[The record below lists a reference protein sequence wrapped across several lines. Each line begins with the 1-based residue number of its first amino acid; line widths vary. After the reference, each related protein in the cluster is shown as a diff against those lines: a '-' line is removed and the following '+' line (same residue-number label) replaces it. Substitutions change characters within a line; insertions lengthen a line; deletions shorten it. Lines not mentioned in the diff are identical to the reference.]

1 MEPIEWP
8 GAEGVPTTARTRNG
22 DERSL
27 ISVAQAATLLGVHPN
42 TVRTWT
48 DSGRLPAYRINARGD
63 RRFRRGDVERLLAE
77 GAVSEEAAAN
87 PDPSQRDHELT
98 VLGRLA
104 QGASGP
110 NPVAVCRVAIDA
122 LRTQLGYPQVAIY
135 LTGREGL
142 RLETHAGYDIAPASI
157 RESSALL
164 EAETPSESG
173 PDSQAITEVELVLR
187 AGADPLGLL
196 VIADPTGTSL
206 SSAQLPFLRTVAGAL
221 GVAVHNA
228 RLLSR
233 ARREVTRS
241 RALRAVTQE
250 LTGQLDLAAVLDDI
264 VDRTRVL
271 FEAEKAGLWLVV
283 DGGRPFQLAASRGI
297 GDTFQARVRSLTL
310 QSATVGVRAV
320 RERRTFVVQHAGNQ
334 SVAGEMS
341 ATYAAE
347 GIETACLVPL
357 VSHDR
362 AVGILG
368 LYHTR
373 DREWPEEELTLVQSF
388 ANQAAVAISNARLY
402 RSVAEQAARMRSIQD
417 LSSRLNRL
425 TDVQAIAEAI
435 VAEASALAEYHDI
448 RIYTVDWEQGTCE
461 PIAFTDR
468 LLGEG
473 DFRERLRVEIGPGSF
488 TGMVAETGEPMLI
501 NDALADDRG
510 HTIDGTDDI
519 DESML
524 VVPML
529 YEGRAVGVVAL
540 SKLGINQF
548 STDDLATMS
557 IFAGY
562 AAQAIANAR
571 SYERLE
577 VQSGELARQLQSQR
591 RLLEINEKLLS
602 TFDQASV
609 LELIAD
615 GLRSV
620 VSYDNLSIYRADHVK
635 RIFVPVLT
643 RERHA
648 AEVAAYIIPFGRGL
662 MGWALDHGEPV
673 LANDALEDPR
683 ALQIPGTPADP
694 EALCVVPLIND
705 GEAIGSMNIGR
716 IGREEAYFSDTD
728 FELIKLFAGQASI
741 ALRNAEAHQAVS
753 IRAETDAL
761 TGLGNHGA
769 FQRYLADLLEHADPD
784 AENAPHIGLLM
795 MDLDRFKDYND
806 RLGHPAGDAL
816 LQAIGTAISSAART
830 GDRVFRYGG
839 DELALVLRDVDA
851 PDAAVVG
858 DRIRRAVARLSAA
871 ESTPVT
877 ITVGAAAFPADAPD
891 KNALISAADTAL
903 YHGKRSG
910 ENRVVRFAD
919 VPNEMRDL
927 RGTLD
932 QLARAALMHPEEAGA
947 VEDLV
952 EKAARLGGAADVPSD
967 DETRNVLLTV
977 VRSLD
982 PGKAMSRHA
991 DRVGRLAAE
1000 MAERLGCTAEET
1012 EVIELAGR
1020 LHEVAALGRSELG
1033 GIRSLREVGEV
1044 IAGVRQLAEGRPR
1057 RRLRASTSLATEVVS
1072 AANAYDELAQAPSI
1086 RRRRRFGEAV
1096 AEVKAANPHLR
1107 GEVLEALEF
1116 VVAPTPERIPAR
1128 RRRTDPPAVAGAA

>member
-1 MEPIEWP
+1 MPNQ
-8 GAEGVPTTARTRNG
+8 ARPHGEDDRA
-22 DERSL
+22 L
-27 ISVAQAATLLGVHPN
+27 ISVAQAAHLLGVHPN
-42 TVRTWT
+42 TIRSWT

-77 GAVSEEAAAN
+77 GGVPEGSIADA
-87 PDPSQRDHELT
+87 DPSQRAHELA
-98 VLGRLA
+98 VLSRLA

-110 NPVAVCRVAIDA
+110 NPVAVCRVAVDA
-122 LRTQLGYPQVAIY
+122 LRTHLGFSQVAVY
-135 LTGREGL
+135 LTSRGAL
-142 RLETHAGYDIAPASI
+142 RLETHAGYRVAPPSMLD
-157 RESSALL
+157 ES
-164 EAETPSESG
+164 
-173 PDSQAITEVELVLR
+173 AINDADARARSVNGDVPTTEFRIVLR
-187 AGADPLGLL
+187 AAGETLGLL
-196 VIADPTGTSL
+196 VISDLAGTNL
-206 SSAQLPFLRTVAGAL
+206 GVTQLPFLATVAGAL

-250 LTGQLDLAAVLDDI
+250 LTGQLDLAAVLADI
-264 VDRTRVL
+264 VDRTRAL

-283 DGGRPFQLAASRGI
+283 DGASPFQLAASRGL
-297 GDTFQARVRSLTL
+297 GDGFHAMVNSMTL
-310 QSATVGVRAV
+310 ESATIGVRAV
-320 RERRTFVVQHAGNQ
+320 RERRSFVLHGAGTDT
-334 SVAGEMS
+334 SAGEMR
-341 ATYAAE
+341 AAYAAE
-347 GIETACLVPL
+347 GILTACLVPL
-357 VSHDR
+357 VVNDH
-362 AVGILG
+362 AVGLIG

-402 RSVAEQAARMRSIQD
+402 RSVADQAARMRSIQD
-417 LSSRLNRL
+417 LSSRLNQL

-435 VAEASALAEYHDI
+435 VAEASTLAAYHDI
-448 RIYTVDWEQGTCE
+448 RVYTVDWDQGTCE

-473 DFRERLRVEIGPGSF
+473 DFRDRLRVTIGEGSF
-488 TGMVAETGEPMLI
+488 TGMVAQTGEAMLI

-620 VSYDNLSIYRADHVK
+620 VTFDNLSIYRADHVK
-635 RIFVPVLT
+635 RVFVPVLT

-648 AEVAAYIIPFGRGL
+648 AEVARYIIPFGRGL

-673 LANDALEDPR
+673 LANDALNDPR
-683 ALQIPGTPADP
+683 ALQIPGTPPDP

-716 IGREEAYFSDTD
+716 IGREEAYFSEHD
-728 FELIKLFAGQASI
+728 FDLIKLFAGQASI

-761 TGLGNHGA
+761 TGLGNHGS
-769 FQRYLADLLEHADPD
+769 FQRYLSQLLESARPD
-784 AENAPHIGLLM
+784 APDAPHIGLLM

-816 LQAIGTAISSAART
+816 LQAIGTAIASAARA

-839 DELALVLRDVDA
+839 DELALVLSDVDA
-851 PDAAVVG
+851 ADAAVVG
-858 DRIRRAVARLSAA
+858 DRIRRAVARLSASEA
-871 ESTPVT
+871 TPVT
-877 ITVGAAAFPADAPD
+877 ITVGAAAFPADAAD

-919 VPNEMRDL
+919 VPSEMRDL

-932 QLARAALMHPEEAGA
+932 QLARVALMHPDEAGS
-947 VEDLV
+947 VEHLV
-952 EKAARLGGAADVPSD
+952 EKAARLGGATDPPSED
-967 DETRNVLLTV
+967 ATRGVLLTV
-977 VRSLD
+977 MRSLD
-982 PGKAMSRHA
+982 PDKAKRHPG
-991 DRVGRLAAE
+991 RVALLASE
-1000 MAERLGCTAEET
+1000 MAKRLGCTPEER
-1012 EVIELAGR
+1012 EVIELAAR
-1020 LHEVAALGRSELG
+1020 LHEIKGVGRTQLG
-1033 GIRSLREVGEV
+1033 GIRSLRDVGEV
-1044 IAGVRQLAEGRPR
+1044 IAGVRQIAEGRPR
-1057 RRLRASTSLATEVVS
+1057 RRMSDSTSLASEVVS
-1072 AANAYDELAQAPSI
+1072 AANAYDAAAHADG
-1086 RRRRRFGEAV
+1086 RRHARKDEAV
-1096 AEVKAANPHLR
+1096 SAVREAHAHLR
-1107 GEVLEALEF
+1107 GEVIEALEA
-1116 VVAPTPERIPAR
+1116 VVAPGPEPIRAR

>member
-1 MEPIEWP
+1 MPSQ
-8 GAEGVPTTARTRNG
+8 ARTREG
-22 DERSL
+22 EERAL

-77 GAVSEEAAAN
+77 GAVSEEAIAS
-87 PDPSQRDHELT
+87 PDPSRRDHELS

-135 LTGREGL
+135 LAARGML
-142 RLETHAGYDIAPASI
+142 RLETHAGYHIAPTPTIAEATI
-157 RESSALL
+157 R
-164 EAETPSESG
+164 EAETTSFPHDG
-173 PDSQAITEVELVLR
+173 PITEARFVLR
-187 AGADPLGLL
+187 AAGEALGLL
-196 VIADPTGTSL
+196 VITDPAGTNLKRS
-206 SSAQLPFLRTVAGAL
+206 QLPFLNTVAGAL

-264 VDRTRVL
+264 VDRTRAL
-271 FEAEKAGLWLVV
+271 FEADKAGLWLVV
-283 DGGRPFQLAASRGI
+283 DGTRPFQLAASRGI
-297 GDTFQARVRSLTL
+297 GDAFQARVRSLNL
-310 QSATVGVRAV
+310 ESSSVGVRAV
-320 RERRTFVVQHAGNQ
+320 RERRSFVVHRAG
-334 SVAGEMS
+334 SDVAAGEMQ

-357 VSHDR
+357 VSHER
-362 AVGILG
+362 AVGVIG

-373 DREWPEEELTLVQSF
+373 DREWPDEELTLVQSF

-448 RIYTVDWEQGTCE
+448 RIYTVDWEKGTCE
-461 PIAFTDR
+461 PIAYTDR

-473 DFRERLRVEIGPGSF
+473 DFRDRLRVNIGPGSF
-488 TGMVAETGEPMLI
+488 TGIVAESGEPLLI
-501 NDALADDRG
+501 NDAMADDRSY
-510 HTIDGTDDI
+510 TIEGTDDI

-529 YEGRAVGVVAL
+529 YEGRAVGVVTL

-562 AAQAIANAR
+562 AAQAMANAR

-620 VSYDNLSIYRADHVK
+620 VTYDNLSIYRADHVK

-648 AEVAAYIIPFGRGL
+648 AEVARYIIPFGRGL

-673 LANDALEDPR
+673 LANDALNDPR
-683 ALQIPGTPADP
+683 ALQIPGTPPDP

-716 IGREEAYFSDTD
+716 IGREEAYFSETD

-761 TGLGNHGA
+761 TGLGNHGS
-769 FQRYLADLLEHADPD
+769 FQRYLSQLLENADPD
-784 AENAPHIGLLM
+784 AANPPRIGLLM

-806 RLGHPAGDAL
+806 QLGHPAGDAL
-816 LQAIGTAISSAART
+816 LHAIGTAISSAART

-839 DELALVLRDVDA
+839 DELALVLSDVDA
-851 PDAAVVG
+851 AEAAVVG
-858 DRIRRAVARLSAA
+858 DRIRRAVARLSASEA
-871 ESTPVT
+871 TPVT
-877 ITVGAAAFPADAPD
+877 ITVGAAAFPADARD

-910 ENRVVRFAD
+910 ENRVVCFAD
-919 VPNEMRDL
+919 VPSEMRDL

-932 QLARAALMHPEEAGA
+932 QLARAALMHPDEAGA

-952 EKAARLGGAADVPSD
+952 EKAARLGGAADLGSD
-967 DETRNVLLTV
+967 DTTRAMLLTV
-977 VRSLD
+977 VRALD
-982 PGKAMSRHA
+982 PGKAVSRHA
-991 DRVGRLAAE
+991 DRVGRLASDIAT
-1000 MAERLGCTAEET
+1000 RLGCTPEER
-1012 EVIELAGR
+1012 EVIELAAR
-1020 LHEVAALGRSELG
+1020 LHEVKEIGRTELG

-1057 RRLRASTSLATEVVS
+1057 RRARDATSLAAEVVS
-1072 AANAYDELAQAPSI
+1072 AANAYDELAHAGAVA
-1086 RRRRRFGEAV
+1086 RRRSRGDAV
-1096 AEVKAANPHLR
+1096 SKIRASSPGLR
-1107 GEVLEALEF
+1107 GEVIEALQA
-1116 VVAPTPERIPAR
+1116 VVEPHPQPIRAR
-1128 RRRTDPPAVAGAA
+1128 RRRTDPPAIAGAA

>member
-1 MEPIEWP
+1 M
-8 GAEGVPTTARTRNG
+8 AFHARTR
-22 DERSL
+22 DAHDQAL
-27 ISVAQAATLLGVHPN
+27 ISVAQAAALLGVHPN

-77 GAVSEEAAAN
+77 GALTEEAVATH
-87 PDPSQRDHELT
+87 DPSQRDHELS

-122 LRTQLGYPQVAIY
+122 LRTQFGYAQVAIY
-135 LTGREGL
+135 LASRGAL
-142 RLETHAGYDIAPASI
+142 RLETHAGYHVAPPSMIEELAF
-157 RESSALL
+157 AQL
-164 EAETPSESG
+164 EASSERDG
-173 PDSQAITEVELVLR
+173 EPITEAQLVLR
-187 AGADPLGLL
+187 AAGDPLGLL
-196 VIADPTGTSL
+196 VIADPSGTTL
-206 SSAQLPFLRTVAGAL
+206 SRAQLPFLRTVAGAL

-264 VDRTRVL
+264 VDRTRAL
-271 FEAEKAGLWLVV
+271 FEADKAGLWLVIE
-283 DGGRPFQLAASRGI
+283 GNHPFQLAASRGI
-297 GDTFQARVRSLTL
+297 GDEFQARVRGLNL
-310 QSATVGVRAV
+310 QSASVGVRAV
-320 RERRTFVVQHAGNQ
+320 RERRTFVVHHAGTDTT
-334 SVAGEMS
+334 AGEMRG
-341 ATYAAE
+341 TYADE
-347 GIETACLVPL
+347 SIETACLVPL
-357 VSHDR
+357 VSHER
-362 AVGILG
+362 TVGVIG

-402 RSVAEQAARMRSIQD
+402 RSVADQAARMRSIQD

-435 VAEASALAEYHDI
+435 VAEATTLAEFHDI
-448 RIYTVDWEQGTCE
+448 RIYTVDWEKSTCE

-473 DFRERLRVEIGPGSF
+473 DFRDRLRVTIGEGSF
-488 TGMVAETGEPMLI
+488 TGMVAQTGKPMLI

-529 YEGRAVGVVAL
+529 YEGRAIGVVAL
-540 SKLGINQF
+540 SKLGTNQF

-620 VSYDNLSIYRADHVK
+620 VTYDNLSIYRADHLK
-635 RIFVPVLT
+635 RTFVPVLT

-648 AEVAAYIIPFGRGL
+648 AEVARYIIPFGRGL

-673 LANDALEDPR
+673 LANDALNDPR
-683 ALQIPGTPADP
+683 ALQIPGTPPDP

-716 IGREEAYFSDTD
+716 IGREEAYFSETD

-761 TGLGNHGA
+761 TGLGNHGS
-769 FQRYLADLLEHADPD
+769 FQRYLSDLLESAEAEAPD
-784 AENAPHIGLLM
+784 APRIGLLM

-816 LQAIGTAISSAART
+816 LQAIGSAITTAART

-839 DELALVLRDVDA
+839 DELALVLSDVDA
-851 PDAAVVG
+851 ADAAVVG

-871 ESTPVT
+871 EATPVT

-891 KNALISAADTAL
+891 KNALITAADTAL

-919 VPNEMRDL
+919 VPSEMRDL

-947 VEDLV
+947 VEHLV
-952 EKAARLGGAADVPSD
+952 EKAARLGGADTQSD
-967 DETRNVLLTV
+967 DATRSVFLTV
-977 VRSLD
+977 ARSLD
-982 PGKAMSRHA
+982 PRKATSRHA
-991 DRVGRLAAE
+991 DRVGRLASE
-1000 MAERLGCTAEET
+1000 MAERLGCTQEET
-1012 EVIELAGR
+1012 EVIELAAR
-1020 LHEVAALGRSELG
+1020 LHEVKSIGRTELG
-1033 GIRSLREVGEV
+1033 ATRSLREVGEV

-1057 RRLRASTSLATEVVS
+1057 RRVRDSTSLATEIVS
-1072 AANAYDELAQAPSI
+1072 AANAYDEMAHASSA
-1086 RRRRRFGEAV
+1086 RRRQFGDAV
-1096 AEVKAANPHLR
+1096 TAVKTAHPRLR
-1107 GEVLEALEF
+1107 GEVLDALQT
-1116 VVAPTPERIPAR
+1116 VVVPDPEPIRAR

>member
-1 MEPIEWP
+1 VAIH
-8 GAEGVPTTARTRNG
+8 ARTR
-22 DERSL
+22 DAHDQAL
-27 ISVAQAATLLGVHPN
+27 ISVAQAAALLGVHPN

-77 GAVSEEAAAN
+77 GALTEEAVATH
-87 PDPSQRDHELT
+87 DPSQRDHELA

-122 LRTQLGYPQVAIY
+122 LRTQFGYAQVAIY
-135 LTGREGL
+135 LASRGAL
-142 RLETHAGYDIAPASI
+142 RLETHAGYHVAPPSMIEELAF
-157 RESSALL
+157 AQP
-164 EAETPSESG
+164 ETSTERDGEP
-173 PDSQAITEVELVLR
+173 ITEAQLVLR
-187 AGADPLGLL
+187 AAGDPLGLL
-196 VIADPTGTSL
+196 VIADPSGTTL
-206 SSAQLPFLRTVAGAL
+206 SRAQLPFLRTVAGAL

-264 VDRTRVL
+264 VDRTRAL
-271 FEAEKAGLWLVV
+271 FEADKAGLWLVIE
-283 DGGRPFQLAASRGI
+283 GNHPFQLAASRGI
-297 GDTFQARVRSLTL
+297 GDEFQARVRGLNL
-310 QSATVGVRAV
+310 QSASVGVRAV
-320 RERRTFVVQHAGNQ
+320 RERRTFVVHHAGTDTT
-334 SVAGEMS
+334 AGEMRG
-341 ATYAAE
+341 TYADE
-347 GIETACLVPL
+347 SIETACLVPL
-357 VSHDR
+357 VSHER
-362 AVGILG
+362 TVGVIG

-402 RSVAEQAARMRSIQD
+402 RSVADQAARMRSIQD

-435 VAEASALAEYHDI
+435 VAEATTLAEFHDI
-448 RIYTVDWEQGTCE
+448 RIYTVDWEKSTCE

-473 DFRERLRVEIGPGSF
+473 DFRDRLRVTIGEGSF
-488 TGMVAETGEPMLI
+488 TGMVAQTGKPMLI

-540 SKLGINQF
+540 SKLGTNQF

-620 VSYDNLSIYRADHVK
+620 VTYDNLSIYRADHLK
-635 RIFVPVLT
+635 RTFVPVLT

-648 AEVAAYIIPFGRGL
+648 AEVARYIIPFGRGL

-673 LANDALEDPR
+673 LANDALNDPR
-683 ALQIPGTPADP
+683 ALQIPGTPPDP

-716 IGREEAYFSDTD
+716 IGREEAYFSETD

-761 TGLGNHGA
+761 TGLGNHGS
-769 FQRYLADLLEHADPD
+769 FQRYLSDLLESAEAEAPD
-784 AENAPHIGLLM
+784 APRIGLLM

-816 LQAIGTAISSAART
+816 LQAIGSAITTAART

-839 DELALVLRDVDA
+839 DELALVLSDVDA
-851 PDAAVVG
+851 ADAAVVG

-871 ESTPVT
+871 EATPVT

-891 KNALISAADTAL
+891 KNALITAADTAL

-919 VPNEMRDL
+919 VPSEMRDL

-947 VEDLV
+947 VEHLV
-952 EKAARLGGAADVPSD
+952 EKAARLGGADTQSD
-967 DETRNVLLTV
+967 DATRSVFLTV
-977 VRSLD
+977 ARSLD
-982 PGKAMSRHA
+982 PRKATSRHA
-991 DRVGRLAAE
+991 DRVGRLASE
-1000 MAERLGCTAEET
+1000 MAERLGCTQEET
-1012 EVIELAGR
+1012 EVIELAAR
-1020 LHEVAALGRSELG
+1020 LHEVKSIGRTELG
-1033 GIRSLREVGEV
+1033 AMRSLREVGEV

-1057 RRLRASTSLATEVVS
+1057 RRVRDSTSLATEIVS
-1072 AANAYDELAQAPSI
+1072 AANAYDEMAHASSA
-1086 RRRRRFGEAV
+1086 RRRQFGDAV
-1096 AEVKAANPHLR
+1096 TAVKTAHPRLR
-1107 GEVLEALEF
+1107 GEVLDALQT
-1116 VVAPTPERIPAR
+1116 VVVPDPEPIRAR

>member
-1 MEPIEWP
+1 M
-8 GAEGVPTTARTRNG
+8 GV
-22 DERSL
+22 
-27 ISVAQAATLLGVHPN
+27 I
-42 TVRTWT
+42 
-48 DSGRLPAYRINARGD
+48 
-63 RRFRRGDVERLLAE
+63 
-77 GAVSEEAAAN
+77 
-87 PDPSQRDHELT
+87 
-98 VLGRLA
+98 
-104 QGASGP
+104 
-110 NPVAVCRVAIDA
+110 
-122 LRTQLGYPQVAIY
+122 
-135 LTGREGL
+135 
-142 RLETHAGYDIAPASI
+142 
-157 RESSALL
+157 
-164 EAETPSESG
+164 
-173 PDSQAITEVELVLR
+173 
-187 AGADPLGLL
+187 
-196 VIADPTGTSL
+196 
-206 SSAQLPFLRTVAGAL
+206 
-221 GVAVHNA
+221 
-228 RLLSR
+228 
-233 ARREVTRS
+233 
-241 RALRAVTQE
+241 
-250 LTGQLDLAAVLDDI
+250 
-264 VDRTRVL
+264 
-271 FEAEKAGLWLVV
+271 
-283 DGGRPFQLAASRGI
+283 
-297 GDTFQARVRSLTL
+297 
-310 QSATVGVRAV
+310 
-320 RERRTFVVQHAGNQ
+320 
-334 SVAGEMS
+334 
-341 ATYAAE
+341 
-347 GIETACLVPL
+347 
-357 VSHDR
+357 
-362 AVGILG
+362 G

-402 RSVAEQAARMRSIQD
+402 RSVADQAARMRSIQD

-435 VAEASALAEYHDI
+435 VAEATTLAEFHDI
-448 RIYTVDWEQGTCE
+448 RIYTVDWEKSTCE

-473 DFRERLRVEIGPGSF
+473 DFRDRLRVTIGEGSF
-488 TGMVAETGEPMLI
+488 TGMVAQTGKPMLI

-540 SKLGINQF
+540 SKLGTNQF

-562 AAQAIANAR
+562 AAQAMANAR

-620 VSYDNLSIYRADHVK
+620 VTYDNLSIYRADHLK
-635 RIFVPVLT
+635 RTFVPVLT

-648 AEVAAYIIPFGRGL
+648 AEVARYIIPFGRGL

-673 LANDALEDPR
+673 LANDALNDPR
-683 ALQIPGTPADP
+683 ALQIPGTPPDP

-716 IGREEAYFSDTD
+716 IGREEAYFSETD

-761 TGLGNHGA
+761 TGLGNHGS
-769 FQRYLADLLEHADPD
+769 FQRYLSDLLESAEAEAPD
-784 AENAPHIGLLM
+784 APRIGLLM

-816 LQAIGTAISSAART
+816 LQAIGSAITTAART

-839 DELALVLRDVDA
+839 DELALVLSDVDA
-851 PDAAVVG
+851 ADAAVVG

-871 ESTPVT
+871 EATPVT

-891 KNALISAADTAL
+891 KNALITAADTAL

-919 VPNEMRDL
+919 VPSEMRDL

-947 VEDLV
+947 VEHLV
-952 EKAARLGGAADVPSD
+952 EKAARLGGADTQSD
-967 DETRNVLLTV
+967 DATRSVFLTV
-977 VRSLD
+977 ARSLD
-982 PGKAMSRHA
+982 PRKATSRHA
-991 DRVGRLAAE
+991 DRVGRLASE
-1000 MAERLGCTAEET
+1000 MAERLGCTQEET
-1012 EVIELAGR
+1012 EVIELAAR
-1020 LHEVAALGRSELG
+1020 LHEVKSIGRTELG
-1033 GIRSLREVGEV
+1033 AMRSLREVGEV

-1057 RRLRASTSLATEVVS
+1057 RRVRDSTSLATEIVS
-1072 AANAYDELAQAPSI
+1072 AANAYDEMAHASSA
-1086 RRRRRFGEAV
+1086 RRRQLGDAV
-1096 AEVKAANPHLR
+1096 TAVKTAHPRLR
-1107 GEVLEALEF
+1107 GEVLDALQT
-1116 VVAPTPERIPAR
+1116 VVVPDPEPIRAR